1 GPGARPEWL
10 KIGRTVAALLFFLPM
25 PLAAVTELSDA
36 ESDAEPKL
44 KSKGAKKQRAPTLM
58 KKIGGKQKVAK
69 KKKKK
74 LTKTQSKKVV
84 SPTVLAKLI
93 TVRSLGVAKTVMEK
107 TAKLPHHGYIGKAIH
122 AVTVPLK
129 RTPPLN
135 LKVVCRQK
143 PGKNKKGADKFTG
156 SRRFKAWSTIRCFS
170 ATTTVTRS
178 SVSKRGI
185 SDLANQ
191 IANSTS
197 YKQAIRARGEKPGAY
212 LSVGAAEWFSGLP
225 LGWSSPHAGAVDK
238 DVVQNMFP
246 DRGVQKL
253 PCVSLFTGI
262 GGWLEPVEM
271 VERDPH
277 CRAVLTA
284 RQAEGNLPCCHLCED
299 VVGYVPTWRARTAV
313 ALTAGFPCQGV
324 SQAGHQEGMRD
335 RRSALVKCVFDVWD
349 KLPRARVA
357 VMENVTALLSKSD
370 GCRDIFNFIL
380 QESQKRGLI
389 LHWTSLKLTNLG
401 LPAGR
406 SRTFLVA
413 ARPGDDALFQDP
425 VELDHWIKNSPWNK
439 LNSIP
444 EHLWLA
450 KTRSEEDECRIHSM
464 GNLVVP
470 QQACCAASILSHII
484 ALH

>member
-262 GGWLEPVEM
+262 GGL
-271 VERDPH
+271 
-277 CRAVLTA
+277 
-284 RQAEGNLPCCHLCED
+284 D